1 MNKTI
6 KRILIGIGIF
16 IVAFAIMMGVMML
29 RVKSETSVM
38 TTLQTGEVTT
48 HIISI
53 NDSFSNLYLIRDSD
67 EYIAIDG
74 GNDIEVIS
82 QELKKLNIE
91 TEKVR

>member
-1 MNKTI
+1 MNQTI
-6 KRILIGIGIF
+6 KRILLGFGIF

-38 TTLQTGEVTT
+38 TPLQTGEVTT

-67 EYIAIDG
+67 QYIAIDG